1 MTKLLSLLQE
11 EIRGRTHLYEVWE
24 PEEGYLSV
32 PVFGS
37 SSSNLM
43 SNLVPCAEV
52 GLGWALPL
60 WSASQERPPIQ
71 RTTDPA

>member
-1 MTKLLSLLQE
+1 MRFGSLK
-11 EIRGRTHLYEVWE
+11 R
-24 PEEGYLSV
+24 GYLSV
-32 PVFGS
+32 PVLFGS

-43 SNLVPCAEV
+43 SNLVSCAEV